1 MKHIVT
7 ISRIMLGLI
16 FVVFGLNGFL
26 HFIPTPQFQGVAGQ
40 FLGAIFSS
48 HFYIVVFLT
57 QIVGGLLL
65 LANRY
70 VPLGLLLLG
79 PVIVNILGFHIFM
92 AKTDFPLPVAAA
104 LLWLISFFRVRSA
117 FSGALVQRVPE
128 EVRPQVLGRSQR
140 GLWFGRAS
148 DEMDM

>member
-1 MKHIVT
+1 MKYIVA
-7 ISRIMLGLI
+7 ISRILLGLV

-26 HFIPTPQFQGVAGQ
+26 NFIPSPPLPGVAGQ
-40 FLGAIFSS
+40 FIGAIFSS

-92 AKTDFPLPVAAA
+92 STKGLPVALVVAA
-104 LLWLISFFRVRSA
+104 LWLIVFVRVRSA
-117 FSGALVQRVPE
+117 FAGVFVQKLPERVP
-128 EVRPQVLGRSQR
+128 
-140 GLWFGRAS
+140 
-148 DEMDM
+148 